1 MAIELL
7 LAAVAAFV
15 LLRWLPASGPR
26 REWLLVAISCAFI
39 AYEQPFAL
47 LVCVALT
54 LATWAMLRQQVR
66 ERIPR
71 IAMVGGLLLGLVL
84 LRDVPELSRV
94 WAHAP
99 VSWPIPLGLSFLVL
113 RLIGVVMDATAL
125 GEPVGAR
132 QLLLLSTFFPTF
144 RSGPITT
151 LRSLQPLPPE
161 SIDVRR
167 AADRIVL
174 GLARKCL
181 LADLLFSAIVS
192 PWTVAGVDWLSP
204 DQCLLFPFMMGL
216 WLYWDFAGYSDIA
229 IGAAALMGYRVP
241 ENFDRPYLSRNL
253 VEFWRRWHITLS
265 EWIRSRVFLKL
276 SGRRPSTRRICAAAV
291 VSMLLCGAW
300 HGPRAGFLIWGL
312 WHGLGV
318 ATVLALGAFERRH
331 PRLQAILGGAFTTAA
346 STGFTYVWVN
356 LGWLPFFLGIDQ
368 AWRVAHRAGDAFLH
382 VRGPILLLT
391 LMAAVF
397 ALSRGAA
404 AATHAW
410 RQGLPE
416 PLRGMVYAL
425 VLAGVFASGS
435 PPFVYFRF

>member
-7 LAAVAAFV
+7 VAALAALA
-15 LLRWLPASGPR
+15 LLRWSRVSGDR
-26 REWLLVAISCAFI
+26 REWLLVASSCAFI
-39 AYEQPFAL
+39 AWQQPFAL
-47 LVCVALT
+47 VVCVALA
-54 LATWAMLRQQVR
+54 LATWAMLRQQIRVR
-66 ERIPR
+66 FPR
-71 IAMVGGLLLGLVL
+71 VAMVGGLLLALVL

-99 VSWPIPLGLSFLVL
+99 MSWPIPLGLSFLVL

-125 GEPVGAR
+125 GEAVGAR

-151 LRSLQPLPPE
+151 LHSLKPLPAG
-161 SIDVRR
+161 SIDLRR

-192 PWTVAGVDWLSP
+192 PWTLAGVDWLSP
-204 DQCLLFPFMMGL
+204 EQCLLFPFAMGL

-229 IGAAALMGYRVP
+229 IGAAALLGYRVP

-265 EWIRSRVFLKL
+265 EWIRSRVFVKV
-276 SGRRPSTRRICAAAV
+276 SGRRPSTSRVCTAAV
-291 VSMLLCGAW
+291 ISMVLCGAW
-300 HGPRAGFLIWGL
+300 HGPRGGFLLWGL

-318 ATVLALGAFERRH
+318 AAVLALGALERRH
-331 PRLQAILGGAFTTAA
+331 PRLQAILDAAFTTWA
-346 STGFTYVWVN
+346 STAFTYVWVN

-382 VRGPILLLT
+382 ARGPILLLA

-404 AATHAW
+404 AAARAW

-425 VLAGVFASGS
+425 VLAGLFASGS